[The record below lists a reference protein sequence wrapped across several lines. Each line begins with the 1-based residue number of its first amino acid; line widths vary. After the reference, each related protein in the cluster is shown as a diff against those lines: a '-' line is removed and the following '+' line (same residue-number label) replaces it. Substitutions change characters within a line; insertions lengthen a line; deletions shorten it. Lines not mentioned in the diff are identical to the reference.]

1 VAETDNFLFAGDLG
15 GQRTTARQYQRLEAI
30 WLAAQH
36 SVGCPVPEAAQE
48 EARLLVDRLRQFRA
62 DVAEAERRIEKVAA
76 SFPEYECLC
85 SIPGFGPIVSAMVLS
100 AVGDPH
106 RFESERQVLRLA
118 GLDLAASRSGKT
130 SQTAVPVI
138 SKQGKAELR
147 YMLIQAAQ
155 VASSLDFTI
164 RQYYTQLLKGREL
177 ERGIRLKMKVKLGA
191 KFLVVAWT
199 LMRRRERFDKR
210 HFDPQRL
217 R

>member
-1 VAETDNFLFAGDLG
+1 M
-15 GQRTTARQYQRLEAI
+15 
-30 WLAAQH
+30 
-36 SVGCPVPEAAQE
+36 PPAAQE
-48 EARLLVDRLRQFRA
+48 EACLLVDRLRQFRA
-62 DVAEAERRIEKVAA
+62 DLTQTERRVEQVAA
-76 SFPEYECLC
+76 SFAEYEFLL

-100 AVGDPH
+100 AIADPH
-106 RFESERQVLRLA
+106 RFQSHRQVLRLA

-155 VASSLDFTI
+155 VSSSLDFTI

-191 KFLVVAWT
+191 KLRVVAWT
-199 LMRRRERFDKR
+199 LMKRRQRFDAK
-210 HFDPQRL
+210 HFDPARL
-217 R
+217 G